1 MIIQLNLYLSKSH
14 FKKKIRVIRGV
25 LHQLIGFEIYICKG
39 ILLTVLRK
47 LKIPFLL
54 TAIFMTALLVILIG
68 TPYEQAFSQTP
79 GGLVPSPQPQLESIK
94 ILNLV
99 PFQSVDINKELVVS
113 GESSD
118 TTAKDCSAYV
128 IVNGVQPYQSAVAI
142 GKGGTADFSQWKF
155 VLPEQYTHLNEG
167 NNKITAKLVCSSA
180 PTRWYSVVVNG
191 VSSSNLT
198 HNTEIDTTHQSNVT
212 NAPIDTTTEAPI
224 DTTKQSNVTNA
235 PIDTTQSEAPIDT
248 THQSNVTNAPI
259 DTTSEAPIDTT
270 QSEAPIDTTQQSNVT
285 NAPIDTTQSEAPI
298 DTTQQ
303 SNNSESSI
311 DTSQQPKLHVAILPL
326 KNPVARGDSQN
337 ATIIVT
343 DEHNRTV
350 ANAQIDGKLIYPGNN
365 FEKDFKGITDLDG
378 KFAYSWIVGKK
389 GDTGAL
395 IMEVEVSRQ
404 GYPPESAN
412 VSIELLKSGESS
424 QIENPFQSLHRP

>member
-14 FKKKIRVIRGV
+14 FKKKVRVIRGV

-167 NNKITAKLVCSSA
+167 NNKIAGKLVCSSA

-198 HNTEIDTTHQSNVT
+198 HNTEIDTTQ
-212 NAPIDTTTEAPI
+212 
-224 DTTKQSNVTNA
+224 
-235 PIDTTQSEAPIDT
+235 
-248 THQSNVTNAPI
+248 QSNVTNAPI

-270 QSEAPIDTTQQSNVT
+270 QQSNES

>member
-1 MIIQLNLYLSKSH
+1 
-14 FKKKIRVIRGV
+14 
-25 LHQLIGFEIYICKG
+25 
-39 ILLTVLRK
+39 
-47 LKIPFLL
+47 
-54 TAIFMTALLVILIG
+54 MTALLVILIG

-198 HNTEIDTTHQSNVT
+198 HNTEIDTTQ
-212 NAPIDTTTEAPI
+212 
-224 DTTKQSNVTNA
+224 
-235 PIDTTQSEAPIDT
+235 
-248 THQSNVTNAPI
+248 QSNVTNAPI

-285 NAPIDTTQSEAPI
+285 NAPIDTTSEAPIDTTQPEAPIDTTQQSNVTNAPIDTTQSEAPIDTTQPEAPI

-311 DTSQQPKLHVAILPL
+311 DTSQQPKLHVSIFPL

-343 DEHNRTV
+343 DEHNMTV

-395 IMEVEVSRQ
+395 VMEVEVSRQ

-412 VSIELLKSGESS
+412 VSIVLLKSGESS
-424 QIENPFQSLHRP
+424 QIENPFQSLHRL

>member
-1 MIIQLNLYLSKSH
+1 
-14 FKKKIRVIRGV
+14 
-25 LHQLIGFEIYICKG
+25 
-39 ILLTVLRK
+39 
-47 LKIPFLL
+47 
-54 TAIFMTALLVILIG
+54 MTALLVILIG

-79 GGLVPSPQPQLESIK
+79 GGLVASPQPQLESIK

-118 TTAKDCSAYV
+118 TTAKDCSADV

-198 HNTEIDTTHQSNVT
+198 HNTEIDTTQ
-212 NAPIDTTTEAPI
+212 
-224 DTTKQSNVTNA
+224 QSNVTNA

-248 THQSNVTNAPI
+248 TQP
-259 DTTSEAPIDTT
+259 
-270 QSEAPIDTTQQSNVT
+270 
-285 NAPIDTTQSEAPI
+285 EAPI

-311 DTSQQPKLHVAILPL
+311 DTSQQPKLHVSIFPL

-343 DEHNRTV
+343 DEHNMTV